1 MNPMETP
8 TGNEKEKEMESDNKE
23 DSLDN
28 ALKIM
33 NNLFLLTEEFV
44 HDNPNGR
51 NKKDLKSG
59 TSAEEKTV
67 PSTEDKPTTGIT
79 FPELPDP
86 DQFLE
91 SIISSKINSE
101 SSDDTPGNSA
111 DPKDITIQS
120 PPAAQSTIPS
130 NTTTTTPIP
139 FPQVIPKTTLT
150 LPVIPNLAPDP
161 SLGSIS
167 YRDNTLSAYSTNIT
181 LLNKSH
187 VTSIN
192 PKLALYIEK
201 NSQIMNF
208 IEKIKSGGSD
218 VDPKADSETEK
229 TTHTQDEQTNAIDG
243 GERPPKALGSQLNQT
258 QGNNRMPHKITKE
271 MTIVG
276 EVKALTRSQK
286 RRQRQQASD
295 RRKERIRIQKEK
307 KLRKQQ
313 SQKESGD
320 TNESE
325 TNPKDKTGENTIKLN
340 NLENSDENGPVNTN
354 TEQDPVLETGLPNV
368 DRNREELQPNDIPNK
383 ITQRSNPPQNKS
395 QNTILTNRKKIC
407 IPLGKQ
413 TNIEEKN
420 TDEPE
425 IILEASE
432 RDLNISATIDTPN
445 KEDEIVEMT
454 NIGEVKALTRN
465 QKRRRRQQASDRRK
479 ERIRIQKEKKLR
491 KQQSQKE
498 SGDTNESETNPKDET
513 GENTIKLNN
522 LENSDENGPV
532 NTNTEQDPVVETGLP
547 NVDRNREELQPN
559 DIPNKT
565 IQRSNP
571 PQNKSQN
578 RNLTNRKKI
587 CIPLGKQTNI
597 EEKNTD
603 EPEIILEASERD
615 LNISATV
622 DTLNEEDDEIVE
634 LEVPPKVFPL
644 IDILSDDEDK
654 VTDVAIIKDVP
665 RECEVIDENSECKEA
680 FADTSIGVRNVGNS
694 VVVGGN
700 VKNGAIGSGNDPK
713 SVLKSLPISAN
724 SSKSVTPSAS
734 LPTSVPASSNSENTK
749 GDSFEKGLKRKNE
762 ETVDI
767 REKKR
772 KGTGDNETLG
782 MPSDKTS
789 GALRGNYESS
799 ESCETDVNGEKTKG
813 NTESTKSCDMDVIDE
828 TRGSGEIVTGVEIV
842 SATPTRISE
851 TPTEMGKTGSGVLET
866 PTKMGKTGSGETPQP
881 MVSDQ
886 ERIQGVAILNL
897 INEVKMSTRQ
907 QRKQNDPPTLSSH
920 SEDPPTQPTGKP
932 SIRDRLGDKLSVK
945 DRIGPVDSGRLT
957 TGGSSI
963 RDRLGGKV
971 EEEMGGGI
979 RVHIENEL
987 VTGDVIRTDLG
998 MASILDSSL
1007 PIQQEEEEGTFIRQ
1021 VRIEPPD
1028 PASCISA
1035 DSRLS
1040 PKYRE
1045 EEFPFRGDPNYRDDR
1060 EKAKFAEFRAGPTV
1074 TENPYGA
1081 DPRVGE
1087 ECRDLPMMDEDGFQT
1102 LSEAESYEEDSTRQ
1116 RKRRSAKDRLG
1127 ERVLS
1132 SDEEGSIARRRRHS
1146 DSRNRSRHA
1155 RSRRR
1160 SRSPRRA
1167 ERSRRDSNSRSPR
1180 GRVRDRSSERVRD
1193 RLRSRSPRGRVRDRS
1208 SGRVCDGLRLR
1219 SPRGRRRDRS
1229 SGVRDRR
1236 CERERRDSGDSR
1248 HQPYQQEFSRS
1259 RGGRYQGPR
1268 PPYQSNFGPQFG
1280 PYFPPGGGA
1289 PFGAPGFGPPG
1300 FCQPGFYPGS
1310 RPFGPPP
1317 APARSNLIELVSSGS
1332 QGGPGP
1338 IMEHQIPGS
1347 FLEPTSMPMDGAAP
1361 YPGVPIYSEPPP
1373 AFTQPPPVFNN
1384 PPPLMDV
1391 QMVPPDTLVPTLVP
1405 PPTLPIPHTAP
1416 STDPTDPNFTFM
1428 FIEQNIS
1435 KVQSNLMNKIDK
1447 SRSKVD
1453 EYFEKWKKDH
1463 QSKSRSKSPR
1473 RKSTSRSK
1481 SRHKGRSESR
1491 SRSREPRRP
1500 SRGEVRSPSH
1510 ETSRARD
1517 LSPGRLFEA
1526 EARASRSG
1534 PHYSRG
1540 ERSRSPPNFADSR
1553 SPSPARRAPLSPELF
1568 SSRAD
1573 LMTRG
1578 RTPSPPSPPRYRRS
1592 PTPVKVNIQLS
1603 PLRFSRSPSLEVIE
1617 HRRRSLSPPR
1627 RLSPPRHLSPPR
1639 RLSPLRRLSP
1649 SWRLSPPRRRPSPLH
1664 FDLPMPT
1671 IERSPSPHLLQ
1682 LGSFSRSS
1690 PHHVTS
1696 RNRYHGNVDALQS
1709 RDTRYHGNTDALQ
1722 RYHSNHGK
1730 TDALES
1736 RDNRYH
1742 GKTDAIKS
1750 RDTRYHANTDALER
1764 YHGIED
1770 ARLSISQHR
1779 VRMRS
1784 PSFSLS
1790 PSPPRRGR
1798 FSPPRSHYSPPRG
1811 EYSRRGGASPTRSS
1825 SSEFGNPLD
1834 LIENPGIPGEED
1846 FP

>member
-8 TGNEKEKEMESDNKE
+8 TGNEKEKEMDSDNKE

-44 HDNPNGR
+44 HDNPNGG
-51 NKKDLKSG
+51 NEKDLRSG

-67 PSTEDKPTTGIT
+67 PSTEDKPTRGIT

-101 SSDDTPGNSA
+101 SSDDTTPGNSA

-218 VDPKADSETEK
+218 VDPKADKETEK
-229 TTHTQDEQTNAIDG
+229 TTNTQDEQTNAIDG

-354 TEQDPVLETGLPNV
+354 TEQDPV
-368 DRNREELQPNDIPNK
+368 
-383 ITQRSNPPQNKS
+383 
-395 QNTILTNRKKIC
+395 
-407 IPLGKQ
+407 
-413 TNIEEKN
+413 
-420 TDEPE
+420 
-425 IILEASE
+425 
-432 RDLNISATIDTPN
+432 
-445 KEDEIVEMT
+445 
-454 NIGEVKALTRN
+454 
-465 QKRRRRQQASDRRK
+465 
-479 ERIRIQKEKKLR
+479 
-491 KQQSQKE
+491 
-498 SGDTNESETNPKDET
+498 
-513 GENTIKLNN
+513 
-522 LENSDENGPV
+522 
-532 NTNTEQDPVVETGLP
+532 VETGLP
-547 NVDRNREELQPN
+547 NVDRNREELQQK
-559 DIPNKT
+559 DISNKT

-665 RECEVIDENSECKEA
+665 RECEIIDENSQYKEA

-713 SVLKSLPISAN
+713 CVLVSGNSQKSLPISSN

-971 EEEMGGGI
+971 EEEMGGSI

-1132 SDEEGSIARRRRHS
+1132 SDEE
-1146 DSRNRSRHA
+1146 DSLDNA
-1155 RSRRR
+1155 LKIMNNLFLLT
-1160 SRSPRRA
+1160 
-1167 ERSRRDSNSRSPR
+1167 E
-1180 GRVRDRSSERVRD
+1180 
-1193 RLRSRSPRGRVRDRS
+1193 
-1208 SGRVCDGLRLR
+1208 
-1219 SPRGRRRDRS
+1219 
-1229 SGVRDRR
+1229 
-1236 CERERRDSGDSR
+1236 
-1248 HQPYQQEFSRS
+1248 EFVHDNPNGRS

-1473 RKSTSRSK
+1473 RQSTSRSK

-1510 ETSRARD
+1510 ETSRARG

-1573 LMTRG
+1573 LMTRR

-1722 RYHSNHGK
+1722 RYHGK
-1730 TDALES
+1730 TDAL
-1736 RDNRYH
+1736 
-1742 GKTDAIKS
+1742 KS